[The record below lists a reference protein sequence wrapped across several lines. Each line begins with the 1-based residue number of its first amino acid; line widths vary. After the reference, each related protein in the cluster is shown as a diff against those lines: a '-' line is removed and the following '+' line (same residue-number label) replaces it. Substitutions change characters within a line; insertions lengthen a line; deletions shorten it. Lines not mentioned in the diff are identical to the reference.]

1 MSTLALTDSF
11 RAALNRAD
19 LAATRHRAALAR
31 LLGLSES
38 DVLALQHVARAG
50 RLTSARL
57 AARLGLSSGG
67 TTALVLR
74 LERAG
79 LIAREANPEDRR
91 SRLLRLSDEAQRQ
104 LAEALG
110 PYVDRVDALAARL
123 DPAALALAVGLLE
136 DVATAAEREAD
147 ALAARAEEAQTAR
160 LAVPSPGLWS

>member
-1 MSTLALTDSF
+1 MSMPELTDTL
-11 RAALNRAD
+11 RAALNRID
-19 LAATRHRAALAR
+19 LSATRHRSALAR

-67 TTALVLR
+67 TTALVQR

-79 LIAREANPEDRR
+79 LIAREPNPEDRR
-91 SRLLRLSDEAQRQ
+91 SLLLRLSADAQRQ
-104 LAEALG
+104 VADALE
-110 PYVDRVDALAARL
+110 PYVDRIDALAARL
-123 DPAALALAVGLLE
+123 DPEALALVVGLLE

-147 ALAARAEEAQTAR
+147 ALAARADEAQTAR
-160 LAVPSPGLWS
+160 LAVPAPGLWS